1 MEEEKD
7 RFYTL
12 RAKSFDELVLYL
24 NDIEEDDFVLHIAV
38 DKQYRYNDKPT
49 VVAIIERGKV
59 QVSAQ
64 FERVVGVT
72 NSA

>member
-12 RAKSFDELVLYL
+12 RAKSVDELVLYL
-24 NDIEEDDFVLHIAV
+24 NHIGEDDFVVYVSV

-49 VVAIIERGKV
+49 IVAIIERGKTE
-59 QVSAQ
+59 VSTQ
-64 FERVVGVT
+64 FNGVNSIT